1 MAQRKLRKRKD
12 WSLEEITL
20 LIHQRLD
27 QSEAGLSYKDALFS
41 LDLSSTKYFHLISDG
56 LLDLIPEM
64 HENELIKKVIED
76 KAKYEHFRDGVED
89 STPPSDDNLYC
100 KLFEMQPETVEYYY
114 DLKVKENK
122 TLPLG
127 FLISPKN
134 CYNLIKN
141 TLETNIKEFKEASRK
156 EQIQLIYDK
165 IIGYKS
171 EKGNGA
177 QQWFH
182 DAKLGGLLIK
192 GPFRKKS
199 SPVSVLQW
207 FDERYSKERG
217 WSSWFDLEQEH
228 HIHFWDFSEKG
239 LWDDEGNVYI
249 ALKHTL
255 EENLEGFNNASR
267 EEQIKLIYDKIIS
280 YKSEKSKWNGAVQ
293 WFRDLKL
300 RGLLSYG
307 PFRKTNSP
315 VSALQWFDKLYSEK
329 TGQASWFDDSQDVY
343 FVENKN
349 HRLSVVYKNGS

>member
-141 TLETNIKEFKEASRK
+141 TLETNIEGFKEARRK
-156 EQIQLIYDK
+156 EQIELIYDK
-165 IIGYKS
+165 IIGYNS

-177 QQWFH
+177 QQWFYKV
-182 DAKLGGLLIK
+182 KLSGLLVN
-192 GPFRKKS
+192 GPFRKTS

-207 FDERYSKERG
+207 FDERYSKERS
-217 WSSWFDLEQEH
+217 WNSWFDLEQEH
-228 HIHFWDFSEKG
+228 HIHFWEFGEHG
-239 LWDDEGNVYI
+239 LWDDEDNVYTV
-249 ALKHTL
+249 LKHVL
-255 EENLEGFNNASR
+255 EENLEGFKDASR
-267 EEQIKLIYDKIIS
+267 EEQVEIIRRDVIG
-280 YKSEKSKWNGAVQ
+280 YKTL
-293 WFRDLKL
+293 D
-300 RGLLSYG
+300 Y
-307 PFRKTNSP
+307 
-315 VSALQWFDKLYSEK
+315 
-329 TGQASWFDDSQDVY
+329 
-343 FVENKN
+343 
-349 HRLSVVYKNGS
+349 